1 MEKKELRQI
10 PSVSAL
16 LEMPEISECC
26 ASYPRPL
33 VVSTIREVLDGLRES
48 IGHSGNSGTDLS
60 PAAILPLV
68 KERLRERAKEPIRR
82 VINAS
87 GVLVHTGL
95 GRTPL
100 APEAVASA
108 KDVAGGYSSLEVDLS
123 TGKRSSRGA
132 HIEALAT
139 ALTGAKAA
147 MVVNNN
153 AAAVLLALDT
163 LARDKEAIISRSQ
176 QVEIGGSF
184 RMPEVMAKSGARMV
198 EVGTTNRTYIS
209 DYRSA
214 ITPDTALLLKVHLS
228 NFRIVG
234 FTASVKTDELAQLG
248 REFDIPV
255 VYDLGSGALFD
266 LETYGLPYEPTAEEA
281 IGDGA
286 DIVTFST
293 DKLLGGPQGG
303 LIVGKKRFVDLMKK
317 NPLAR
322 ALRVDKMTVA
332 ALEATLKLYTGKS
345 EVIQRIPIFKM
356 LTKPFKDIEKESKQF
371 VKELS
376 KRSNGKITASLE
388 DGASAVGG
396 GSLPG
401 EEIPTKLI
409 AINTEHPSAQEL
421 SDGLRQNNPPVFAR
435 IENDRLLLDLRTV
448 CDKGD
453 VEEIINAILR
463 IAAGAMK

>member
-1 MEKKELRQI
+1 MDKKEFRNI

-16 LEMPEISECC
+16 LEMPEVSELC
-26 ASYPRPL
+26 ASYSRPL

-48 IGHSGNSGTDLS
+48 IAGSENTDTDLS
-60 PAAILPLV
+60 PPAILPLV
-68 KERLRERAKEPIRR
+68 KGRLLERGKLPIKR

-100 APEAVASA
+100 AAEAIKGIKEVAE
-108 KDVAGGYSSLEVDLS
+108 GYCSLEVDLS
-123 TGKRSSRGA
+123 TGKRSSRGE
-132 HIEALAT
+132 HIEALAV
-139 ALTGAKAA
+139 ALTGAEAA

-163 LARDKEAIISRSQ
+163 LARDKEVIISRSQ
-176 QVEIGGSF
+176 LVEIGGSF
-184 RMPEVMAKSGARMV
+184 RMPEVMAKSGAIMV

-209 DYRSA
+209 DYRRA
-214 ITPDTALLLKVHLS
+214 ITPGTALLLDVHSS

-234 FTASVKTDELAQLG
+234 FTASVKMEELARLA
-248 REFDIPV
+248 REFEIPV
-255 VYDLGSGALFD
+255 MHDLGSGALLN
-266 LETYGLPYEPTAEEA
+266 LETYGLPHEPTVEESIRA
-281 IGDGA
+281 GA

-303 LIVGKKRFVDLMKK
+303 LIVGKKRFVGLMKA

-322 ALRVDKMTVA
+322 ALRVDKLTVA
-332 ALEATLKLYTGKS
+332 ALEATLRLYTDS
-345 EVIQRIPIFKM
+345 SASTQHLPILRM
-356 LTKPFKDIEKESKQF
+356 LTRPLKDIEEESLQF
-371 VKELS
+371 IKELS
-376 KRSNGKITASLE
+376 KRSGGSIAATLE

-409 AINTEHPSAQEL
+409 SISTEKPSAQEL
-421 SDGLRQNNPPVFAR
+421 SDRLRQNDPPVFGR
-435 IENDRLLLDLRTV
+435 IESDRLLLDLRTV
-448 CDKGD
+448 SNKED
-453 VEEIINAILR
+453 VAEILNAILKIFTGVAR
-463 IAAGAMK
+463 

>member
-1 MEKKELRQI
+1 MRNI

-16 LEMPEISECC
+16 LEMPEISEFC
-26 ASYPRPL
+26 AGYPRPL

-48 IGHSGNSGTDLS
+48 IAGSENTDTDLLLS
-60 PAAILPLV
+60 PASILPLV
-68 KERLRERAKEPIRR
+68 KGRLIERGKLPIRR

-95 GRTPL
+95 GRSPL
-100 APEAVASA
+100 ADEALKDLQEIA
-108 KDVAGGYSSLEVDLS
+108 KGYSSLEVDVS
-123 TGKRSSRGA
+123 TGKRASRGD
-132 HIEALAT
+132 HIEALVT
-139 ALTGAKAA
+139 ALTGAEAA

-163 LARDKEAIISRSQ
+163 LARDREAVISRSQ

-184 RMPEVMAKSGARMV
+184 RMPEVMAKSGAKMV

-209 DYRSA
+209 DYRGA
-214 ITPDTALLLKVHLS
+214 ITPDTALLLNVHSS

-234 FTASVKTDELAQLG
+234 FTTSVKIEELVRLG
-248 REFDIPV
+248 REFEILV

-266 LETYGLPYEPTAEEA
+266 LETYGLPYEPTVVEA
-281 IGDGA
+281 VSSGV

-303 LIVGKKRFVDLMKK
+303 LIVGKKRSVDLMKR

-322 ALRVDKMTVA
+322 ALRVDKLTVA
-332 ALEATLKLYTGKS
+332 ALEATLKLYTDRP
-345 EVIQRIPIFKM
+345 EAARRVPILKM
-356 LTKPFKDIEKESKQF
+356 LTRPLKEIEKESKRF
-371 VKELS
+371 IKELS
-376 KRSNGKITASLE
+376 KRSDGRINATLE
-388 DGASAVGG
+388 DGTSAVGG

-409 AINTEHPSAQEL
+409 FINTEKPSTQEL
-421 SDGLRQNNPPVFAR
+421 SDRLRQNDPSIFGR
-435 IENDRLLLDLRTV
+435 IEHDRLLLDLRTV
-448 CDKGD
+448 TDRAD
-453 VEEIINAILR
+453 VEEILNAILR
-463 IAAGAMK
+463 IFGGVA